1 MNSAAPSA
9 AFGFDTPFFEQ
20 IEFFRNKLNL
30 PSERWDDIKKAA
42 HDRAFIVAG
51 VMKADLLSDLNG
63 AVDNAIAGGGGQEA
77 FNKSFSAIVQKHG
90 WHGWTGE
97 GSPGGEAWRMRV
109 IFETNLLTSRA
120 AGRYRQL
127 TDPDLL
133 SRRPFW
139 RYVHNDS
146 TMHPRPHHLHWGNI
160 RLTLRYD
167 HPFWIYYFPPNG
179 WGCGCWVVAVA
190 GPQDGD
196 ATEPPIG
203 WDQQDSRG
211 NLPGIDKG
219 FDYTPGRSV
228 TDELRALVDAKVAKL
243 PEPLAQALR
252 KEVSSILGDGSPS
265 LRDQVISISNEIASE
280 SLENLV
286 VLNAD
291 GAELLRKIGSADSV
305 ALKASDLALLPNNIL
320 LHNHPGNFP
329 EGFSVDDVRLA
340 LWHDMAQMHA
350 VDTFYLYSLER
361 PQGVRW
367 GADYWAGVE
376 PVWARVTKDVAERL
390 RLAREQGKIS
400 ADELL
405 VLQEHMT
412 CLEVDNEISIGYSR
426 TLRKDLAP

>member
-1 MNSAAPSA
+1 MNTAVPSA

-77 FNKSFSAIVQKHG
+77 FNESFSAIVQKHG

-97 GSPGGEAWRMRV
+97 GSPAGEAWRMRV

-160 RLTLRYD
+160 RLTLPHD
-167 HPFWIYYFPPNG
+167 HPFWIYFFPPNG
-179 WGCGCWVVAVA
+179 WGCGCWVVAVVA
-190 GPQDGD
+190 PEDGD

-203 WDQQDSRG
+203 WDKRDGKG

-219 FDYTPGRSV
+219 FDYSPGRSV
-228 TDELRALVDAKVAKL
+228 TEELRALVDAKVATL
-243 PEPLAQALR
+243 PEPLGKALAD
-252 KEVSSILGDGSPS
+252 EAAGSLGDGSS
-265 LRDQVISISNEIASE
+265 LLRDQVVAIADEIASE
-280 SLENLV
+280 PLENLV
-286 VLNAD
+286 VLNSE
-291 GAELLRKIGSADSV
+291 GAELLRKVGSADSV
-305 ALKASDLALLPNNIL
+305 ALKVSELAQLRDNVL
-320 LHNHPGNFP
+320 LHNHPGTLP

-350 VDTFYLYSLER
+350 VDAIYLYSLER

-367 GADYWAGVE
+367 GADYWAKVE
-376 PVWARVTKDVAERL
+376 PVWSRVTKDVAERL
-390 RLAREQGKIS
+390 QLAREQGKIS
-400 ADELL
+400 AEELL

-412 CLEVDNEISIGYSR
+412 CLEVDDEIPIGYSR